1 MGTVESFT
9 LATFVPLVG
18 DRFELVVGGSEVTD
32 LTLAEVEEP
41 HPRSNARAKAGAR
54 RSPFSIVLRGP
65 LAPVLPQRI
74 YTFRHDKLGSFELFI
89 VPIGPDDEGMRYEAV
104 FS

>member
-9 LATFVPLVG
+9 LATFAPLVG
-18 DRFELVVGGSEVTD
+18 DRFELVVGGSEVTEVI
-32 LTLAEVEEP
+32 LAHVDEP
-41 HPRSNARAKAGAR
+41 GPRSNAGAVGAA
-54 RSPFSIVLRGP
+54 RSPFSIVFRGP
-65 LAPVLPQRI
+65 REPVLPQRI
-74 YTFRHDKLGSFELFI
+74 YTFRHEKLGSFELFI